1 MNKKIKYDDM
11 CEVSFFIL
19 GTVRS
24 KMYQGFDAAGE
35 KVWGCSLCS
44 YSHKEPLHFT
54 TRDFITVPGTQLL
67 MTLFFVEVTI

>member
-1 MNKKIKYDDM
+1 MTT
-11 CEVSFFIL
+11 CLRLFFIL

-44 YSHKEPLHFT
+44 YSHKELVAFPAWDLHHC
-54 TRDFITVPGTQLL
+54 TQLL
-67 MTLFFVEVTI
+67 IALYFVEVTI